1 MPDRMIDSRMNAVL
15 MLRLSFVLSLS
26 ALLASLAG
34 GCAASHHPT
43 VQGRLGTPA
52 SSDDMLRVIN
62 EPGPIVFEKVL
73 AAHWTVIRSGLIN
86 LDHPNAVAANL
97 EDGDEPIEIYF
108 YVLRHPKFGTF
119 IVDSGVESGFRTPE
133 SSQHVSWLVGWAMK
147 ADQVDVQITTAEWLA
162 AQPEP
167 LAGVFITHLH
177 MDHVMGLPDV
187 PTGTP
192 VYAGPGETEAS
203 QVLNAFTRG
212 TIDRMLSTTSAL
224 NEWPFAEDPASRFA
238 GVLDIFGDG
247 SVWAIHVPGHTP
259 GSTAFVV
266 RTPQGPHLLVGD
278 ATHTRW
284 GWENGVEPGSFSHNP
299 PQSAVSLKTL
309 LDLSAQVPEM
319 KVHPGHQSLEDDSL
333 ASGF

>member
-73 AAHWTVIRSGLIN
+73 AAHWRVIRSGLIN
-86 LDHPNAVAANL
+86 FDHPNSVAANL

-147 ADQVDVQITTAEWLA
+147 APYLSVRQA
-162 AQPEP
+162 A
-167 LAGVFITHLH
+167 
-177 MDHVMGLPDV
+177 
-187 PTGTP
+187 
-192 VYAGPGETEAS
+192 
-203 QVLNAFTRG
+203 
-212 TIDRMLSTTSAL
+212 
-224 NEWPFAEDPASRFA
+224 
-238 GVLDIFGDG
+238 
-247 SVWAIHVPGHTP
+247 
-259 GSTAFVV
+259 
-266 RTPQGPHLLVGD
+266 
-278 ATHTRW
+278 
-284 GWENGVEPGSFSHNP
+284 
-299 PQSAVSLKTL
+299 
-309 LDLSAQVPEM
+309 
-319 KVHPGHQSLEDDSL
+319 
-333 ASGF
+333 